1 MTLQQIYYALKVT
14 DTGSISKAAE
24 GLFVSQPSLSNSILE
39 LESEIGFP
47 IFERTNRGVKLTID
61 GRDFIS
67 EARKLYEDYL
77 SLEAKVSNKA
87 MNREKFGVSAQ
98 HYSFAT
104 KAFSDTVKKY
114 DTETYEFAMR
124 EEKTSEVIRDVAEG
138 RSEIGVLYRS
148 SYNKDVIKRLLDEK
162 NLEFH
167 PVVKTSAFVYI
178 WKNHPLAEKKSLS
191 YDDLKDYT
199 LISFEQEG
207 SDSNFLAEEILSDI
221 EFPKH
226 IIVTDRNTSTNLMIG
241 LLGYTL
247 CSGIIS
253 SELNGSEFIA
263 IPFMEDDEHKNQI
276 MEIGYIIRRGSALN
290 EIGNEYVKNLTSY
303 FEQNNIST
311 DK

>member
-24 GLFVSQPSLSNSILE
+24 SLFVSQPSLSNAILE
-39 LESEIGFP
+39 LESEIGFD
-47 IFERTNRGVKLTID
+47 IFERTNRGVRLTAD

-77 SLEAKVSNKA
+77 SLEEKISNKDVH
-87 MNREKFGVSAQ
+87 RQRFGVSAQ

-104 KAFSDTVKKY
+104 KAFSDTVKEY
-114 DTETYEFAMR
+114 DTENYEFAMR
-124 EEKTSEVIRDVAEG
+124 EEKTSAVIRDVAEG
-138 RSEIGVLYRS
+138 KSEIGVLFRS
-148 SYNKDVIKRLLDEK
+148 DYNKDVIKRLLDEK

-167 PVVKTSAFVYI
+167 SVRKTSAYVYL
-178 WKNHPLAEKKSLS
+178 WKNHPLAGKESLS

-199 LISFEQEG
+199 LITFEQEG

-226 IIVTDRNTSTNLMIG
+226 IIVTDRSTSTNLMIG
-241 LLGYTL
+241 LLGYTR

-263 IPFMEDDEHKNQI
+263 IPFKEDENHPNQV

-290 EIGNEYVKNLTSY
+290 EIGEEYVRNLRAY
-303 FEQNNIST
+303 FEEN
-311 DK
+311 